1 MQEGKIHKNP
11 RRALWT
17 FTIRDLIGASHSKS
31 HLVVYT
37 YGLRIIVEH
46 ELYI

>member
-1 MQEGKIHKNP
+1 MQEGKIHENP

-17 FTIRDLIGASHSKS
+17 FTVQDLIGASYSKS
-31 HLVVYT
+31 YLVVYT
-37 YGLRIIVEH
+37 YSRRIVVEH